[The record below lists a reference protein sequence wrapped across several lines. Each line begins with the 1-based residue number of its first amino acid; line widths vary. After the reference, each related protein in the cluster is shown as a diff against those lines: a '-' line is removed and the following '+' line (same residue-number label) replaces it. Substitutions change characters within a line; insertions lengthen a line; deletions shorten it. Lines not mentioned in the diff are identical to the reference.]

1 MKRFVLSLLA
11 ALLLASGSAFA
22 ASIEE
27 GKVLVSN
34 SLSRGESKFFIYGVA
49 SKTPSLMFV
58 YKRDG
63 IWQRLSE
70 DEQKSIC
77 LFVADEAEN
86 LQENPTLFVDVPKSA
101 PFYATALENAKRVC
115 PTCWEVSGPYDSLVI
130 GDGSWQRLEYKPKKD
145 LRFSAV
151 FK

>member
-1 MKRFVLSLLA
+1 MKRLFLSLLA
-11 ALLLASGSAFA
+11 TLLLASGSAFA

-27 GKVLVSN
+27 GKTLVSN
-34 SLSRGESKFFIYGVA
+34 SLARGESKFFVYGVA
-49 SKTPSLMFV
+49 SETPSLMFA
-58 YKRDG
+58 YKQDG
-63 IWQRLSE
+63 IWQKLSE

-77 LFVADEAEN
+77 LFVADSTKK
-86 LQENPTLFVDVPKSA
+86 LQEDPTPFVDVPKSA
-101 PFYATALENAKRVC
+101 PFYQTALKNAKRVC

-130 GDGSWQRLEYKPKKD
+130 GDGSWQMMEHKPKED

>member
-1 MKRFVLSLLA
+1 MKRFVLFLMA
-11 ALLLASGSAFA
+11 MLLLVSSSVFA

-27 GKVLVSN
+27 GQVLVSK
-34 SLSRGESKFFIYGVA
+34 SLARGESKLFVYGVA
-49 SKTPSLMFV
+49 GDTPSLMLA

-63 IWQRLSE
+63 IWQKLSE

-77 LFVADEAEN
+77 LFIADSTKKV
-86 LQENPTLFVDVPKSA
+86 QEDPKPFVDMPKSA
-101 PFYATALENAKRVC
+101 PFYNAALKNAKRVC

-130 GDGSWQRLEYKPKKD
+130 GDGRWQRMEYKPEKD

>member
-1 MKRFVLSLLA
+1 MKKFVLSLMVV
-11 ALLLASGSAFA
+11 LLLASGSVFA

-27 GKVLVSN
+27 GQVLVSK
-34 SLSRGESKFFIYGVA
+34 SLARGESKFFVYGVA
-49 SKTPSLMFV
+49 SDTPSLMFV

-63 IWQRLSE
+63 IWQKLSE

-77 LFVADEAEN
+77 LFVADSTKKV
-86 LQENPTLFVDVPKSA
+86 QEDPTPFVDMPQSA
-101 PFYATALENAKRVC
+101 PFYKAALKNAKRVC

-130 GDGSWQRLEYKPKKD
+130 GDGRWQMMEYKPQKD

>member
-1 MKRFVLSLLA
+1 MKRFIFSLLA
-11 ALLLASGSAFA
+11 VLLLASGSAFA

-27 GKVLVSN
+27 GKALVSN
-34 SLSRGESKFFIYGVA
+34 SLSRGESKFFIYGIA
-49 SKTPSLMFV
+49 GPNPSLMFA

-77 LFVADEAEN
+77 LFVADKAKN
-86 LQENPTLFVDVPKSA
+86 LQNDPTLLVDVPKTA

-130 GDGSWQRLEYKPKKD
+130 GDGSWRSLEYKPKED